1 MLVVEPVDSLKHIRT
16 RKMLDPITNGREKD
30 SSLGLGSDGE
40 TSDYQRSTPSP
51 QDSNARITELT
62 EGLEK
67 ADAEISPQTHSHTS
81 SRTTSRLEW
90 KTNASPDLGF
100 VDYVDS
106 SSNSSS
112 IFLTS
117 DELEKSKQCC
127 ETNQCAVISENM
139 PYSDNLDSCIN
150 SSLQRI
156 ECHNALRRIS
166 IPSDRGISSSN
177 NLPTAKILLNKQ
189 LKVEIEKLPSVMASM
204 VSGSSVPPTQSF
216 RSEMCRKR
224 YALPSSNIQRTSSK
238 KCPRFVSADQ
248 RKTPTNKTI
257 PRTKELLLHPNLFNS
272 FRITKPKSNNQSF
285 NKCESNNSSKIFDTS
300 SFYKLPDSG
309 NSSAVNKQSDL
320 IAPTSAPSPTAIL
333 KKTEFSDPIS
343 SSSWSLNPEQPPS
356 KNDSEN
362 LTPLICD
369 EGSQKN
375 VQDISIE
382 SQDLGDTSD
391 KPLVVDL
398 QEDTQGFKDNNFA
411 LPRKLRFP
419 AVQGSS
425 SAIVCKWDGCSMG
438 FKSHGTLSDHIKTEH
453 VGGQLEAGDSIKY
466 CCLWEGCKVYGKK
479 SSSKGWLE
487 KHVPQHGGKFAF
499 PCIVEGCRSRF
510 SSQAMLERHV
520 NSHFTESSSSS
531 AHSGPRK
538 SIDGAPARKRLKRA
552 GVKLKFRQL
561 PFSARIFDFFDAG
574 MMSGIRHQVA
584 AMEKTSLEMFN
595 MRNDSIEFRSKA
607 ISIRKDENGIRKV
620 QLKWIPEDLIAD
632 EWVPLEQVE
641 PTKTIKICNLPEK
654 SKQKLHHQL
663 LFKPERGKQSRKT
676 KRVDPKTEFLTP
688 EEVRMQQLDIKLEA
702 PFSP

>member
-1 MLVVEPVDSLKHIRT
+1 
-16 RKMLDPITNGREKD
+16 
-30 SSLGLGSDGE
+30 
-40 TSDYQRSTPSP
+40 
-51 QDSNARITELT
+51 
-62 EGLEK
+62 
-67 ADAEISPQTHSHTS
+67 
-81 SRTTSRLEW
+81 
-90 KTNASPDLGF
+90 

-112 IFLTS
+112 IFIANE
-117 DELEKSKQCC
+117 ELEKSKQCC
-127 ETNQCAVISENM
+127 DPNQCSVISDNM

-204 VSGSSVPPTQSF
+204 VNGGVQPTTQSF

-224 YALPSSNIQRTSSK
+224 FALANSSNIQRTSSK

-248 RKTPTNKTI
+248 RKTPSSKTI

-285 NKCESNNSSKIFDTS
+285 NKCESNNPSKIFDTS
-300 SFYKLPDSG
+300 SFYKLPDSS
-309 NSSAVNKQSDL
+309 NSGAVNKQSDL

-333 KKTEFSDPIS
+333 KKTELSDHVS
-343 SSSWSLNPEQPPS
+343 SSRTVDLTPSS
-356 KNDSEN
+356 KNDGEN

-369 EGSQKN
+369 EGSHNN

-398 QEDTQGFKDNNFA
+398 QEETQGFKDNNFA

-425 SAIVCKWDGCSMG
+425 SAIVCKWAGCSMG
-438 FKSHGTLSDHIKTEH
+438 FKSHGQLSDHIKTKH
-453 VGGQLEAGDSIKY
+453 VVGQLESGECMKY

-520 NSHFTESSSSS
+520 NSHFTESSTSS

-538 SIDGAPARKRLKRA
+538 SIEGAPARKRLKRA

-584 AMEKTSLEMFN
+584 AMEETSLKMFN

-620 QLKWIPEDLIAD
+620 QLKWIPEDLLAD
-632 EWVPLEQVE
+632 EWVPLEQVV

-654 SKQKLHHQL
+654 SKQKLHRQL

-688 EEVRMQQLDIKLEA
+688 DEVRMKQLDIKLEA
-702 PFSP
+702 PLSP

>member
-16 RKMLDPITNGREKD
+16 RKMLDPITIEKEKD
-30 SSLGLGSDGE
+30 NSSGLGSDGE

-62 EGLEK
+62 ELTEGLEK
-67 ADAEISPQTHSHTS
+67 ADAEISPQSHSHS
-81 SRTTSRLEW
+81 SSHTTSRLEW

-112 IFLTS
+112 IFITS
-117 DELEKSKQCC
+117 EDLEKSKQCC
-127 ETNQCAVISENM
+127 ETDQCAVISKSM

-166 IPSDRGISSSN
+166 IQSDRGISSSN
-177 NLPTAKILLNKQ
+177 SVSTAKILLNKQ

-204 VSGSSVPPTQSF
+204 VNGNNQPPGQSF
-216 RSEMCRKR
+216 RSDMCRKR
-224 YALPSSNIQRTSSK
+224 YVLANSNIQRTSSK

-285 NKCESNNSSKIFDTS
+285 SKCETNSSKIFEPS
-300 SFYKLPDSG
+300 SFYKLPDSC

-333 KKTEFSDPIS
+333 KKTEFGDHVS
-343 SSSWSLNPEQPPS
+343 SSRSLDPKLPS

-362 LTPLICD
+362 FMPIICD
-369 EGSQKN
+369 EGSQEN

-382 SQDLGDTSD
+382 SHDLGDASD

-419 AVQGSS
+419 AAQGSS

-453 VGGQLEAGDSIKY
+453 VVGQLESGDSIKY

-520 NSHFTESSSSS
+520 NSHFTESSTSS

-538 SIDGAPARKRLKRA
+538 SIEGAPARKRLKRA

-584 AMEKTSLEMFN
+584 AMEKTSLKMFN

-620 QLKWIPEDLIAD
+620 QLKWIPEDLVPD
-632 EWVPLEQVE
+632 EWVPLEQVV

-676 KRVDPKTEFLTP
+676 KRVDPKSEFLTP
-688 EEVRMQQLDIKLEA
+688 DEVRMNQLDIKLEA
-702 PFSP
+702 QSSP

>member
-16 RKMLDPITNGREKD
+16 RKMLDPISLGKEKD
-30 SSLGLGSDGE
+30 SSSGIGSDGE

-51 QDSNARITELT
+51 QDSNARLTELT

-67 ADAEISPQTHSHTS
+67 ADAEVSPESPHHSHS
-81 SRTTSRLEW
+81 SHTTSRLEW

-100 VDYVDS
+100 VDYVDN
-106 SSNSSS
+106 SSNSNS
-112 IFLTS
+112 IFISS
-117 DELEKSKQCC
+117 DELAKSKQCC
-127 ETNQCAVISENM
+127 EPDQCAVISKNM

-156 ECHNALRRIS
+156 ECHNPLRRIA
-166 IPSDRGISSSN
+166 IQGDRGISSSN
-177 NLPTAKILLNKQ
+177 NIPTAKILLNKQ

-204 VSGSSVPPTQSF
+204 VNSNNHPSLGF
-216 RSEMCRKR
+216 RSDSSRKR
-224 YALPSSNIQRTSSK
+224 YVLANSNIQRTSSK

-272 FRITKPKSNNQSF
+272 FRITKPKSTNQSF
-285 NKCESNNSSKIFDTS
+285 NKCESSSSLNFETQ
-300 SFYKLPDSG
+300 SFYKFSDSC

-320 IAPTSAPSPTAIL
+320 IAPTSALSPTVIL
-333 KKTEFSDPIS
+333 KKTEFSVPFS
-343 SSSWSLNPEQPPS
+343 SSRSLDPKIPS

-362 LTPLICD
+362 LKPLVCD
-369 EGSQKN
+369 EGSQRN
-375 VQDISIE
+375 VQDISVE
-382 SQDLGDTSD
+382 SGDLGDISC

-398 QEDTQGFKDNNFA
+398 QEENQGIEDNTFA

-419 AVQGSS
+419 AVIGSS
-425 SAIVCKWDGCSMG
+425 SAIVCKWDGCAIG
-438 FKSHGTLSDHIKTEH
+438 FKTHGKLSDHIKTEH
-453 VGGQLEAGDSIKY
+453 VVGQLEAGDSIKY

-499 PCIVEGCRSRF
+499 PCIVEGCRLRF

-520 NSHFTESSSSS
+520 NSHFTEPSTSS

-538 SIDGAPARKRLKRA
+538 SIEGAPARKRLKRA

-584 AMEKTSLEMFN
+584 SMEKTSLKMFN
-595 MRNDSIEFRSKA
+595 MRNDSIEFHSKA

-620 QLKWIPEDLIAD
+620 QLKWIPEDLIPD

-641 PTKTIKICNLPEK
+641 ATKTIKICNLPEK

-663 LFKPERGKQSRKT
+663 LFKPEKGKQSRKT

-688 EEVRMQQLDIKLEA
+688 DEVRLQQFDIKLEA
-702 PFSP
+702 PSSP